1 MASTL
6 TERIEVRTSR
16 STLKPQSGTLKLR
29 LIQDVIGVDA
39 HQRLVPADIVG
50 RRMGVADS
58 LQPRIP
64 NEAERLR
71 AHQHVAATPAG
82 GLSVV
87 AFERGLHDCRDALA
101 KLDSGSAF
109 VGGLNVFTRE
119 GSEDP
124 RNVTLV
130 ACAGRLIELDK
141 CSLSSDDVHHGVHRG
156 SAFEVFLPEGDDT
169 ESVRWAV
176 LNCHEYTHVDLV
188 RTLLD
193 HRIELLVVVTT
204 HAATR
209 LYWEYATADI
219 HRLFC
224 YVVIANIAE
233 VGGSGVFA
241 PFRRIGREHNAQIGS
256 AGQVFGARG
265 SARFSV
271 ECDLEIDELRILR
284 REFAGHGFNADGVRQ
299 ERVARLAAQDSS
311 VEVARTPRLAVEPV
325 VPSEHYV
332 HTVDRP
338 AGRPPVTGT
347 HEVPHRFVA
356 DSLRVAVG
364 QLASMP
370 FAAYIDSRYRL
381 RRHEDVQQF
390 QDGLDAHLNELE
402 QRCRRQGVSQSG
414 FLLDMLVL
422 PEVFVPRNYVPT
434 LQAFSDRMG
443 ATVVAGVD
451 YPGESDEQNAN
462 ECLIL
467 RPWLAPVTYRK
478 VTRSQYDAHADHEGG
493 RMTMARGNTMLRFV
507 DDTSGFSFGVLICYD
522 FSHVDLMH
530 QLNLADR
537 TEPLELVVVVAH
549 NPFGDL
555 YRSCCIADSHR
566 YYQYIVMSN
575 VTAYGGSGVFGPLRT
590 PGARQT
596 LMEMGK
602 GVDTITLADLDL
614 KGIRAARGATDQRL
628 NDVSVLNPLRKFMR
642 RPGVFQA
649 RV

>member
-1 MASTL
+1 M
-6 TERIEVRTSR
+6 
-16 STLKPQSGTLKLR
+16 
-29 LIQDVIGVDA
+29 IGVDA
-39 HQRLVPADIVG
+39 QQRLVRADIVG
-50 RRMGVADS
+50 RRMGVAES

-71 AHQHVAATPAG
+71 ARQHVEQTPAG
-82 GLSVV
+82 GLGVV
-87 AFERGLHDCRDALA
+87 AFERGLHGCRDALA
-101 KLDSGSAF
+101 DLDSDSAF

-119 GSEDP
+119 GSEKP
-124 RNVTLV
+124 HNVTLV
-130 ACAGRLIELDK
+130 AGASQVIELDK
-141 CSLSSDDVHHGVHRG
+141 CSLSSDDRHHGVQRG
-156 SAFEVFLPEGDDT
+156 PTFYVFLPEGDDA

-233 VGGSGVFA
+233 LGGSGVFA
-241 PFRRIGREHNAQIGS
+241 PFRRIGREYNAQIGS

-265 SARFSV
+265 PARFSV
-271 ECDLEIDELRILR
+271 EHDLEIGELRSLR
-284 REFAGHGFNADGVRQ
+284 GEFADRGFNADAARE
-299 ERVARLAAQDSS
+299 ERVEQLAAQHSS
-311 VEVARTPRLAVEPV
+311 IAAAHTPQLVVEPV
-325 VPSEHYV
+325 VPSEHFV
-332 HTVDRP
+332 HTLDRP
-338 AGRPPVTGT
+338 AGRPPTTGT

-356 DSLRVAVG
+356 GTLRVAVG

-370 FAAYIDSRYRL
+370 VAAYIDYRYRL
-381 RRHEDVQQF
+381 RKHPAVQQF

-402 QRCRRQGVSQSG
+402 QRCRRRGVSESG
-414 FLLDMLVL
+414 HLLDMLVL
-422 PEVFVPRNYVPT
+422 PEVFVPRDYVTT
-434 LQAFSDRMG
+434 LQTFSDRMG
-443 ATVVAGVD
+443 TTVVAGVD
-451 YPGESDEQNAN
+451 YPGETEEQNAN

-467 RPWLAPVTYRK
+467 RPGLEPVTYRK
-478 VTRSQYDAHADHEGG
+478 VTRSQYDAHADHSGG
-493 RMTMARGNTMLRFV
+493 RMKMARGDAMLRFV
-507 DDTSGFSFGVLICYD
+507 DDSSGFSFGVLICYD

-530 QLNLADR
+530 QLNLSDR
-537 TEPLELVVVVAH
+537 AEPLELVVVAAH

-566 YYQYIVMSN
+566 YYQYIVMCN

-602 GVDTITLADLDL
+602 GVDTITLTDLDL
-614 KGIRAARGATDQRL
+614 KSIRAARGATDERL
-628 NDVSVLNPLRKFMR
+628 NDVRESNPLHKFMR